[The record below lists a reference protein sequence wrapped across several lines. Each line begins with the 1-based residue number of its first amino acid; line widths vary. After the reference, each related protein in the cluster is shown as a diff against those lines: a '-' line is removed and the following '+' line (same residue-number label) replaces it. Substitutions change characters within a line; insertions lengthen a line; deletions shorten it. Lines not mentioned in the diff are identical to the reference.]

1 MSAIEEYTRILNSQ
15 PYMAL
20 ATSVEGV
27 PNVRVVDYFPDL
39 YQPNVLYIRT
49 NQDKPKVAEF
59 QKNPRVSFATII

>member
-39 YQPNVLYIRT
+39 YQPNASVT
-49 NQDKPKVAEF
+49 V
-59 QKNPRVSFATII
+59 NPVDAALKILFSE